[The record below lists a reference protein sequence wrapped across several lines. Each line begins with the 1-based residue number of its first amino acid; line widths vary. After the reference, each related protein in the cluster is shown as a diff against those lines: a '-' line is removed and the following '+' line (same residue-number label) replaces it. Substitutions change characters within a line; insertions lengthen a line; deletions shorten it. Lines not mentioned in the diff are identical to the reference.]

1 MIQQIN
7 LYHKKLKPSTDRN
20 PFTLYVS
27 ALALLLIALIGYC
40 GFIFYEISILESEIQ
55 LAQNQQTEAEDRLQH
70 IEAQYPKQQINNL
83 LVTEIASMRNRLKAF
98 RKLVNSSSNIQ
109 SDQTQG
115 FSRYF
120 MALANQTTS
129 EAWLN
134 RIFINSQ
141 DNAIILQG
149 STFKSATLPVL
160 LQQLQQETV
169 FHGKKFARLSMKQST
184 QQPSQIDFTVSSESK
199 QEEVL

>member
-7 LYHKKLKPSTDRN
+7 LYHKKLKPSTDSN
-20 PFTLYVS
+20 PFTLYAS
-27 ALALLLIALIGYC
+27 ALALLLIVLLGYC
-40 GFIFYEISILESEIQ
+40 GFIYYETDILESEIQ
-55 LAQNQQTEAEDRLQH
+55 QAQNQHTEAEARLQQ
-70 IEAQYPKQQINNL
+70 IETQYPQQQINSL

-98 RKLVNSSSNIQ
+98 RKLVNSSSDTQ

-141 DNAIILQG
+141 ENAIILQG
-149 STFKSATLPVL
+149 STFKSATLPDL
-160 LQQLQQETV
+160 LHRLQQETV

-184 QQPSQIDFTVSSESK
+184 QQPSQIDFTVSSKSK
-199 QEEVL
+199 QEKAL

>member
-7 LYHKKLKPSTDRN
+7 LYHKKLKPSTDSN

-55 LAQNQQTEAEDRLQH
+55 QAQNQQTEAEDRLQH

-141 DNAIILQG
+141 DNAMILQG
-149 STFKSATLPVL
+149 STFKSATLPDL
-160 LQQLQQETV
+160 LQRLQQETV

-184 QQPSQIDFTVSSESK
+184 QQPSQIDFTVSSELK
-199 QEEVL
+199 QEEAL